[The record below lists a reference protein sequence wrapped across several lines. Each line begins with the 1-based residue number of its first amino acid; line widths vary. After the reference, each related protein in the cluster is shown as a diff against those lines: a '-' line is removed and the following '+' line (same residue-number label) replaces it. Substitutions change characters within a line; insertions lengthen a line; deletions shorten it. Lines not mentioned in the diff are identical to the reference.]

1 MGVKKG
7 IIREFYYMYY
17 EEGGGLLE
25 APACSFDDF
34 PYTVMEVN
42 PSVGA
47 TIVEV
52 APLIRHRID
61 DSRDD
66 THNAAWCLMRYLQI
80 DENESYYTKLKFR
93 HSKLLTHFI

>member
-1 MGVKKG
+1 
-7 IIREFYYMYY
+7 
-17 EEGGGLLE
+17 
-25 APACSFDDF
+25 
-34 PYTVMEVN
+34 
-42 PSVGA
+42 
-47 TIVEV
+47 V
-52 APLIRHRID
+52 ARLIRHRID